1 MNLNNAPYKFP
12 KRNAEIHM
20 NQNLLWSIQSFIFPA
35 NIFIAFDLVI
45 KTVIFRTL
53 NIILYLFKKFT
64 LNMVMNTLRL
74 VGSLFRL
81 LFNVFLLKID

>member
-35 NIFIAFDLVI
+35 NVFIAFDLVI
-45 KTVIFRTL
+45 KTDIS
-53 NIILYLFKKFT
+53 NSQY
-64 LNMVMNTLRL
+64 NTIS
-74 VGSLFRL
+74 VQ
-81 LFNVFLLKID
+81 KIYSQYGHEYIAVSR